1 MRRLMALLMRLMG
14 RRTCEDVVAVLHD
27 YFEGSLDATLAAAIE
42 RHFQGCPDCD
52 AFSKTYR
59 EVIRLT
65 GELACDD
72 IPNEVRQRVNAAL
85 RERSARPPG

>member
-1 MRRLMALLMRLMG
+1 MAYLMRTMG

-27 YFEGSLDATLAAAIE
+27 YFEGSLAPELAAAIE
-42 RHFQGCPDCD
+42 RHFQGCPDCH
-52 AFSKTYR
+52 AFARTYK

-72 IPNEVRQRVNAAL
+72 IPDRVRQRVRAAL
-85 RERSARPPG
+85 RERVASGR